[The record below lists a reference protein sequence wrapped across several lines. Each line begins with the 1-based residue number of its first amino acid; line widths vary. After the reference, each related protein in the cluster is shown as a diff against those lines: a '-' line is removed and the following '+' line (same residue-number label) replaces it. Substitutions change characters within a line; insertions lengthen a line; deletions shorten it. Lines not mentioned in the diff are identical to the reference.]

1 MIPRVLASSNPG
13 LELANAFGVIW
24 LDFKLMPYCLRAVL
38 DQIESDI
45 EKQRQDKKIAGLV
58 CCYRL
63 DQGSMVYMKEVPLE
77 PLEMAS
83 SM

>member
-1 MIPRVLASSNPG
+1 MMIPRVLASSNPG

-45 EKQRQDKKIAGLV
+45 EKQR
-58 CCYRL
+58 
-63 DQGSMVYMKEVPLE
+63 
-77 PLEMAS
+77 
-83 SM
+83 